1 MVCTER
7 TRSSIFFGGFL
18 IQFLSLLLKSW
29 IRETLIAQ
37 HLSKGRDFCFKAWS
51 SLSRDGLQ
59 GAMKIYATNIKN
71 LCVFVLKIATMVLHC
86 GDWFIP
92 RFFATMFSCGC
103 HWVTIPS
110 SHDFPRSPGRRKSS
124 SIDWVALRS
133 KELKVVAIRVW
144 QTRNKEKRQDD
155 RKHRTT
161 IRLLGT
167 PRLEFLK
174 YRKYLNV
181 NNS

>member
-59 GAMKIYATNIKN
+59 GAMKIYETNIKN

-86 GDWFIP
+86 DWRLIILI
-92 RFFATMFSCGC
+92 
-103 HWVTIPS
+103 HS
-110 SHDFPRSPGRRKSS
+110 SIFCNHVFLWLWILSPYHDFPRSPGRRKSS

-133 KELKVVAIRVW
+133 KELKVGAIRECGKLE
-144 QTRNKEKRQDD
+144 TRRND
-155 RKHRTT
+155 RKHKHTNNNPFT
-161 IRLLGT
+161 GNT
-167 PRLEFLK
+167 KTWVLK
-174 YRKYLNV
+174 VQEIFKCQ
-181 NNS
+181 